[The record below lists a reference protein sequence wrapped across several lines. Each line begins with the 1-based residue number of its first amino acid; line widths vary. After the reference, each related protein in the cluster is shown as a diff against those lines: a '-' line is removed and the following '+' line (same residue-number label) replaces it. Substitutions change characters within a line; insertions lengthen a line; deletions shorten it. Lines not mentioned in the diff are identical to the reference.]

1 MSARAVSALG
11 LVALAA
17 TFAAASAVELP
28 PSDVVALQGVTIV
41 DLANGRLEPGQT
53 VVWDRSRIVTAGP
66 SASVRV
72 PPDAKL
78 IPGEGRFLMPGLWDM
93 HVHLMFDIDAPKISE
108 EQVLPLF
115 IANGVTAV
123 RDMSDVDSD
132 DYRRS
137 AIPIKRRWDAEARA
151 GLRTGPR
158 IVAMGTFAVDGPGSI
173 PQDGSVPRFLGAGTP
188 QDARKLVRFF
198 VDEGKADFIKVY
210 SRIPRDSYFALMDE
224 ARRAG
229 IVVAGHKPLAVSY
242 VEAANAGQKSM
253 EHAREMLLDS
263 FPGAQDLQRNPAE
276 RNLPPQRLE
285 QILEAHD
292 PRMLREIFD
301 AMVRNGSYYT
311 PTHLTRLFDW
321 KAAARDRQYL
331 EDPRLRLLPR
341 EMREGIQEDVART
354 QKRAPTPAD
363 AEIYRAFFE
372 KGLNLTRQAHAAGVK
387 VMAGTDSGDSYCFF
401 GSGLHDE
408 LEWMAKAGLSPL
420 EVLRAATLVPAQYME
435 RSQDFGAVEAGRIA
449 DLLLLDRNPLEDVK
463 NTRAIRM
470 VVFNGRLYDRAA
482 LDGLLAGVEQAA
494 QVKPGK

>member
-292 PRMLREIFD
+292 PRMLREIFG
-301 AMVRNGSYYT
+301 VR
-311 PTHLTRLFDW
+311 
-321 KAAARDRQYL
+321 
-331 EDPRLRLLPR
+331 
-341 EMREGIQEDVART
+341 
-354 QKRAPTPAD
+354 
-363 AEIYRAFFE
+363 
-372 KGLNLTRQAHAAGVK
+372 
-387 VMAGTDSGDSYCFF
+387 
-401 GSGLHDE
+401 
-408 LEWMAKAGLSPL
+408 
-420 EVLRAATLVPAQYME
+420 
-435 RSQDFGAVEAGRIA
+435 
-449 DLLLLDRNPLEDVK
+449 
-463 NTRAIRM
+463 
-470 VVFNGRLYDRAA
+470 
-482 LDGLLAGVEQAA
+482 LDG
-494 QVKPGK
+494 